1 MIFNSAE
8 FLIFYPLV
16 LLLYFILPKRCK
28 WPLLLAAS
36 YFFYMIWNPPLI
48 FLILFTT
55 AVSYV
60 SAILIEKTESRRK
73 KRLWLCITL
82 ITSLGVLFFFK
93 YFNFLAGSVI
103 SMWNLF
109 GGSAEEFSLNLI
121 LPVGISFSKRFPMS
135 STYIGE
141 VLRRSGISA
150 GTRCLSPSSRS
161 LSRDRLSVRKI

>member
-16 LLLYFILPKRCK
+16 LLLYFILPKKCK

-73 KRLWLCITL
+73 KKLWLCVTL

-121 LPVGISFSKRFPMS
+121 LPVGISFYTFQ
-135 STYIGE
+135 T
-141 VLRRSGISA
+141 
-150 GTRCLSPSSRS
+150 LS
-161 LSRDRLSVRKI
+161 